1 MISLKVNENW
11 PETYRF
17 NQIQGNNMT
26 GTRVY
31 EGINAETGREV
42 GKNFGQLII
51 GNLGPIEFLPRA

>member
-1 MISLKVNENW
+1 
-11 PETYRF
+11 
-17 NQIQGNNMT
+17 MT